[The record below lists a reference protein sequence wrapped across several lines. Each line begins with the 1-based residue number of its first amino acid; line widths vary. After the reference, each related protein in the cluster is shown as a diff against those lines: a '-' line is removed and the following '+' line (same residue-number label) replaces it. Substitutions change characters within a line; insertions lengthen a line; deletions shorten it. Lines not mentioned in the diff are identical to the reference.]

1 MRLKP
6 ILTVLGFLVFAV
18 GLAMLTAYPVS
29 LYYEGTDASPILLA
43 SICTIACGLLL
54 WFLFRNREADELR
67 VREGFAIVTFGW
79 IIVPLFGSLPYL
91 FSGAIPS
98 FTDAY
103 YETVSGFTTTG
114 ASILTDV
121 EALPNGLLY
130 WRMLTHWLGGMG
142 IIVLSLA
149 ILPLLGIGGMQLFK
163 AEVAGPTKDKLTPRV
178 AETAQLLWGVYVL
191 ITVAQVVLLVL
202 GDMPLFDSVCH
213 AFATIS
219 TGGFSTKNASIAY
232 YNSVYIDCVV
242 MFFMFV
248 GGTNFAL
255 HFGALKGRVADYFRD
270 AELKFFLIT
279 LGVAIIIVTAVIGE
293 SSFAGD
299 YFKALR
305 YAAFNIISVMTCT
318 GFATAD
324 FAVWAPLA
332 QVVLLFLMFPGACA
346 GSTGGGMKNIRV
358 LLLLKTAANELKKIA
373 HPKVVVNVRYGG
385 KAVDSE
391 ILFTIAGFII
401 LYLITFATCTVI
413 LTATGL
419 DIVTSMSA
427 VASAMANVGPG
438 LGTVG
443 PVANFAHLSDLA
455 KWILNICMLV
465 GRLEI
470 YTVFV
475 LFSATFWKR

>member
-29 LYYEGTDASPILLA
+29 LYYEGTDAQAILYA
-43 SICTIACGLLL
+43 SLSTILSGLFL
-54 WFLFRNREADELR
+54 WFVFRDPGTEELR

-79 IIVPLFGSLPYL
+79 VIVPLFGCLPYL
-91 FSGAIPS
+91 FSGAIAS

-103 YETVSGFTTTG
+103 YETLSGFTTTG
-114 ASILTDV
+114 ASILTDI

-130 WRMLTHWLGGMG
+130 WRSLTHWLGGMG

-178 AETAQLLWGVYVL
+178 AETARLLWGFYVL
-191 ITVAQVVLLVL
+191 LTVAQIGLLVFA
-202 GDMPLFDSVCH
+202 DMPWFDAVCH
-213 AFATIS
+213 SFATIS
-219 TGGFSTKNASIAY
+219 TGGFSTKNASVAY
-232 YNSVYIDCVV
+232 YNSVTIDLIM
-242 MFFMFV
+242 MFFMFL

-255 HFGALKGRVADYFRD
+255 HLGALKGRVGGYFRD
-270 AELKFFLIT
+270 AEFNFFVMSIGIATLLI
-279 LGVAIIIVTAVIGE
+279 TAVIAE
-293 SSFAGD
+293 PSFGGD
-299 YFKALR
+299 YTKALR
-305 YAAFNIISVMTCT
+305 YASFNVISVMTCT

-346 GSTGGGMKNIRV
+346 GSTGGGMKNLRV

-373 HPKVVVNVRYGG
+373 HPKVVVNVRHAGRT
-385 KAVDSE
+385 VDQE

-401 LYLITFATCTVI
+401 LYLVTFSTSTII

-427 VASAMANVGPG
+427 TASAMANVGPG
-438 LGTVG
+438 LGSVG

-455 KWILNICMLV
+455 KWVLNACMLL

-475 LFSATFWKR
+475 LFSAAYWKR